1 VAATPQIWKN
11 ATGFAS
17 NGLTLR
23 QGLEKVSLFPGRWV
37 CSACSVYTS
46 DPVPCV
52 RTPQETPN
60 GAGKTTERTEQN
72 RPEDEGHPMSV
83 PALVAIANLGNLEMK
98 KVLLGTTA
106 LLGVGTIAGAAQ
118 ASDGIKLDV
127 GGFFQTVYQGVFDNK
142 DKGHFGDH
150 RTTDRFL
157 HNAEVHFKGE
167 TTLDNGLT
175 VGAQIELEGE
185 NAGDQIDKSFVYWSG
200 GFGKV
205 SIGTQ
210 DGPIGACPVFP
221 PGATAN
227 FSGFS
232 PASWG
237 SNDPIGSNSV
247 CGDHNNSQSIKYTT
261 PNFAGFQLVVQY
273 IPSTNAEGYQQQ
285 GVNNAGT
292 PSSIDGQSQH
302 DFAAYVTYSFAGDGW
317 GVDFG
322 GGGAWD
328 GKENGTV
335 GISDGNSSAY
345 QTALNVTFGNF
356 AVGGIF
362 EYYDVG
368 GQDNNAWTAGGGASY
383 GVDAWTVGIQG
394 SHGTYNG
401 LSAFTFN
408 QNPGGHRSLNRVILT
423 GSYEMG
429 PGVLLDA
436 ELGYTWFH
444 DSGDAAT
451 SDTDSYHAVD
461 VGIGSKFT
469 F

>member
-1 VAATPQIWKN
+1 
-11 ATGFAS
+11 
-17 NGLTLR
+17 
-23 QGLEKVSLFPGRWV
+23 
-37 CSACSVYTS
+37 
-46 DPVPCV
+46 
-52 RTPQETPN
+52 
-60 GAGKTTERTEQN
+60 
-72 RPEDEGHPMSV
+72 
-83 PALVAIANLGNLEMK
+83 MK

-127 GGFFQTVYQGVFDNK
+127 GGFFQTVYQGVFDSKK
-142 DKGHFGDH
+142 DGHFGEG
-150 RTTDRFL
+150 RNWDRFI

-185 NAGDQIDKSFVYWSG
+185 NSGDQIDKSFVYWSG

-237 SNDPIGSNSV
+237 SNDPVTSNAV
-247 CGDHNNSQSIKYTT
+247 CGDVVNNSQSIKYTT
-261 PNFAGFQLVVQY
+261 PNFAGFQLVLAYQ
-273 IPSTNAEGYQQQ
+273 PSGNAEDYTQV
-285 GVNNAGT
+285 GVNGSGT
-292 PSSIDGQSQH
+292 PTHAEGTSSHNFG
-302 DFAAYVTYSFAGDGW
+302 AYMTYSYAGEGW

-322 GGGAWD
+322 GGGSWQGKHNDDAATND
-328 GKENGTV
+328 GAS
-335 GISDGNSSAY
+335 SDY
-345 QTALNVTFGNF
+345 QTALNVTFGGF

-362 EYYDVG
+362 EYYDNG
-368 GQDNNAWTAGGGASY
+368 GDDNNAWIAGGGASY

-394 SHGTYNG
+394 SHGTYDGLGLGAASDPNG
-401 LSAFTFN
+401 SRT
-408 QNPGGHRSLNRVILT
+408 LNRVILT
-423 GSYEMG
+423 GSYQLA
-429 PGVLLDA
+429 PGVLVDA
-436 ELGYTWFH
+436 EVGYTWFH
-444 DSGDAAT
+444 DSGSFSAANNNDPT
-451 SDTDSYHAVD
+451 YHAAD
-461 VGIGSKFT
+461 VAIGSKLT

>member
-1 VAATPQIWKN
+1 
-11 ATGFAS
+11 
-17 NGLTLR
+17 
-23 QGLEKVSLFPGRWV
+23 
-37 CSACSVYTS
+37 
-46 DPVPCV
+46 
-52 RTPQETPN
+52 
-60 GAGKTTERTEQN
+60 
-72 RPEDEGHPMSV
+72 
-83 PALVAIANLGNLEMK
+83 MK

-106 LLGVGTIAGAAQ
+106 LLGVGTLAGAAQ

-127 GGFFQTVYQGVFDNK
+127 GGFFQTVYQGVFD
-142 DKGHFGDH
+142 DKSDDGDFGRH

-185 NAGDQIDKSFVYWSG
+185 NANDQIDKAFVYWSG

-205 SIGTQ
+205 QIGSQ
-210 DGPIGACPVFP
+210 DGVIGACPVFP

-237 SNDPIGSNSV
+237 SNDPVGSNSV
-247 CGDHNNSQSIKYTT
+247 CADFGNSQSLKYTT
-261 PNFAGFQLVVQY
+261 PNFAGFQLILQY
-273 IPSTNAEGYQQQ
+273 TPSNNAEDYTQA
-285 GVNNAGT
+285 GVNGSGT
-292 PSSIDGQSQH
+292 PVIADGG
-302 DFAAYVTYSFAGDGW
+302 AAGQKHIFGAYGTYSYAGDGW
-317 GVDFG
+317 GIDLG
-322 GGGAWD
+322 GGGSWATGANTSDNLND
-328 GKENGTV
+328 GRT
-335 GISDGNSSAY
+335 AFY
-345 QTALNVTFGNF
+345 QTAATLTFGGF

-362 EYYDVG
+362 EYVDMG
-368 GQDNNAWTAGGGASY
+368 GLDNDQWVAGGGASY

-394 SHGTYNG
+394 SHGRFEGTG
-401 LSAFTFN
+401 PVAFASL
-408 QNPGGHRSLNRVILT
+408 PGGHRTLNRIIVT

-436 ELGYTWFH
+436 ELGYTWF
-444 DSGDAAT
+444 DDTASTDNQTDDYDAF
-451 SDTDSYHAVD
+451 D

>member
-1 VAATPQIWKN
+1 
-11 ATGFAS
+11 
-17 NGLTLR
+17 
-23 QGLEKVSLFPGRWV
+23 
-37 CSACSVYTS
+37 
-46 DPVPCV
+46 
-52 RTPQETPN
+52 
-60 GAGKTTERTEQN
+60 
-72 RPEDEGHPMSV
+72 
-83 PALVAIANLGNLEMK
+83 MK

-127 GGFFQTVYQGVFDNK
+127 GGFFQTVYQGVFD
-142 DKGHFGDH
+142 DKSGDHFGNH
-150 RTTDRFL
+150 RNVDRFV

-185 NAGDQIDKSFVYWSG
+185 TSGDQIDKSFVYWSG

-247 CGDHNNSQSIKYTT
+247 CGDVVNNSQSIKYTT
-261 PNFAGFQLVVQY
+261 PNFAGFQLVLAYQ
-273 IPSTNAEGYQQQ
+273 PSGNAENYGQV
-285 GVNNAGT
+285 GVNGSGT
-292 PSSIDGQSQH
+292 PVHTDGTSSHNFG
-302 DFAAYVTYSFAGDGW
+302 AYVTYSYAGDGW
-317 GVDFG
+317 GVDWG
-322 GGGAWD
+322 GGGSFQ
-328 GKENGTV
+328 GKEDDTPAV
-335 GISDGNSSAY
+335 SDGESQTY
-345 QTALNVTFGNF
+345 QTALNVTFGGF

-362 EYYDVG
+362 QYYDNG
-368 GQDNNAWTAGGGASY
+368 GQDNNAWVAGGGASY

-394 SHGTYNG
+394 SHGTYHGFTNNVTQVAQPNG
-401 LSAFTFN
+401 E
-408 QNPGGHRSLNRVILT
+408 QSLNRVILT

-444 DSGDAAT
+444 DSAEVVGNAQ
-451 SDTDSYHAVD
+451 DSYHAFD

>member
-1 VAATPQIWKN
+1 
-11 ATGFAS
+11 
-17 NGLTLR
+17 
-23 QGLEKVSLFPGRWV
+23 
-37 CSACSVYTS
+37 
-46 DPVPCV
+46 
-52 RTPQETPN
+52 
-60 GAGKTTERTEQN
+60 
-72 RPEDEGHPMSV
+72 
-83 PALVAIANLGNLEMK
+83 MK

-106 LLGVGTIAGAAQ
+106 LLGVGSVAGAAQ

-142 DKGHFGDH
+142 SDGHFGEG
-150 RTTDRFL
+150 RNVDRFI

-185 NAGDQIDKSFVYWSG
+185 DNGAGPGNNGNGDQIDKSFVYWSG

-237 SNDPIGSNSV
+237 SNDPVASNSV
-247 CGDHNNSQSIKYTT
+247 CGDFVNNSQSIKYTT
-261 PNFAGFQLVVQY
+261 PNFAGFQLVLAYQ
-273 IPSTNAEGYQQQ
+273 PSGNAEDYSQV
-285 GVNNAGT
+285 GVNGSGT
-292 PSSIDGQSQH
+292 PTHAEGTSSHNFG
-302 DFAAYVTYSFAGDGW
+302 AYVTYSYAGEGW

-322 GGGAWD
+322 GGGSWQGKFNQDSNSND
-328 GKENGTV
+328 GR
-335 GISDGNSSAY
+335 SASY
-345 QTALNVTFGNF
+345 QSALNVTFGGF

-362 EYYDVG
+362 EYYDNG
-368 GQDNNAWTAGGGASY
+368 GDDNDAWVAGGGASY

-394 SHGTYNG
+394 SHGHYQAG
-401 LSAFTFN
+401 AA
-408 QNPGGHRSLNRVILT
+408 GGGGGDQGGTNLNRIILT

-444 DSGDAAT
+444 DSSAGTTEAT
-451 SDTDSYHAVD
+451 DRYSAFD

>member
-1 VAATPQIWKN
+1 
-11 ATGFAS
+11 
-17 NGLTLR
+17 
-23 QGLEKVSLFPGRWV
+23 
-37 CSACSVYTS
+37 
-46 DPVPCV
+46 
-52 RTPQETPN
+52 
-60 GAGKTTERTEQN
+60 
-72 RPEDEGHPMSV
+72 
-83 PALVAIANLGNLEMK
+83 MK

-106 LLGVGTIAGAAQ
+106 LLGVGTVAGAAQ

-127 GGFFQTVYQGVFDNK
+127 GGFFQVVYQGVFD
-142 DKGHFGDH
+142 DKSDGHFGNH
-150 RTTDRFL
+150 RNLDRLL

-185 NAGDQIDKSFVYWSG
+185 QSADQIDKSFVYWSG

-205 SIGTQ
+205 QVGTM

-237 SNDPIGSNSV
+237 GNQPRSSNSV
-247 CGDHNNSQSIKYTT
+247 CSDASNESTQIKYTT
-261 PNFAGFQLVVQY
+261 PNFAGFQLVVAY
-273 IPSTNAEGYQQQ
+273 VPS
-285 GVNNAGT
+285 NNANDYQDAGMNGPGT
-292 PSSIDGQSQH
+292 PANPDGTAH
-302 DFAAYVTYSFAGDGW
+302 HTFGAYVTYSYAGDGW
-317 GVDFG
+317 GVDWG
-322 GGGAWD
+322 GGGSWQGKFNGTEGAND
-328 GKENGTV
+328 GK
-335 GISDGNSSAY
+335 SSTY
-345 QTALNVTFGNF
+345 QTALTVTFGGF

-362 EYYDVG
+362 EYYNNG
-368 GQDNNAWTAGGGASY
+368 GDDNNAWVAGGGASY

-394 SHGTYNG
+394 SHGTFYASSSGGGNG
-401 LSAFTFN
+401 D
-408 QNPGGHRSLNRVILT
+408 GGHDNNNRVILT

-444 DSGDAAT
+444 DTANAT
-451 SDTDSYHAVD
+451 TDEGSDDYSAFD

>member
-1 VAATPQIWKN
+1 
-11 ATGFAS
+11 
-17 NGLTLR
+17 
-23 QGLEKVSLFPGRWV
+23 
-37 CSACSVYTS
+37 
-46 DPVPCV
+46 
-52 RTPQETPN
+52 
-60 GAGKTTERTEQN
+60 
-72 RPEDEGHPMSV
+72 
-83 PALVAIANLGNLEMK
+83 MK

-118 ASDGIKLDV
+118 ASDGVKLDV
-127 GGFFQTVYQGVFDNK
+127 GGFFQTVYQGVFDK
-142 DKGHFGDH
+142 KSQGTFGNH
-150 RTTDRFL
+150 RTTDRFI

-185 NAGDQIDKSFVYWSG
+185 NSGDQIDKAFVYWSG

-205 SIGTQ
+205 QIGTQ
-210 DGPIGACPVFP
+210 DGVIGACPVFP

-237 SNDPIGSNSV
+237 SNDPVGSNSV
-247 CGDHNNSQSIKYTT
+247 CLDFNNSQSIKYTT
-261 PNFAGFQLVVQY
+261 PNFAGFQLAVFYQ
-273 IPSTNAEGYQQQ
+273 PSNNAEGYEKA
-285 GVNNAGT
+285 GVNSAGT
-292 PSSIDGQSQH
+292 PVIPDGTSVPNGSGMTH
-302 DFAAYVTYSFAGDGW
+302 NFGAYVTYSFAGDGW

-322 GGGAWD
+322 GGGIWNTKYNTDTSAGAND
-328 GKENGTV
+328 GHGTA
-335 GISDGNSSAY
+335 AY

-362 EYYDVG
+362 EFYDIG
-368 GQDNNAWTAGGGASY
+368 GRDNDGYSAGGGASY

-394 SHGTYNG
+394 SHGFNNG
-401 LSAFTFN
+401 AANGSFVA
-408 QNPGGHRSLNRVILT
+408 NPGGGRTLNRVILT

-444 DSGDAAT
+444 DTGTGAD
-451 SDTDSYHAVD
+451 SDTDRYSAFD
-461 VGIGSKFT
+461 VGIGSKLT

>member
-1 VAATPQIWKN
+1 
-11 ATGFAS
+11 
-17 NGLTLR
+17 
-23 QGLEKVSLFPGRWV
+23 
-37 CSACSVYTS
+37 
-46 DPVPCV
+46 
-52 RTPQETPN
+52 
-60 GAGKTTERTEQN
+60 
-72 RPEDEGHPMSV
+72 
-83 PALVAIANLGNLEMK
+83 MK

-106 LLGVGTIAGAAQ
+106 LLGVGSVAGAAQ

-142 DKGHFGDH
+142 DHNHFGEG
-150 RTTDRFL
+150 RNVDRFL

-185 NAGDQIDKSFVYWSG
+185 NAAGAGGTSGNGDQIDKSFVYWSG

-205 SIGTQ
+205 SIGSQ
-210 DGPIGACPVFP
+210 DGPIAACPVFP

-237 SNDPIGSNSV
+237 SNDPRGSNSV
-247 CGDHNNSQSIKYTT
+247 CSDTVSNSQSIKYTT
-261 PNFAGFQLVVQY
+261 PNFAGFQLVLAYQ
-273 IPSTNAEGYQQQ
+273 PSGNAEDYTQP
-285 GVNNAGT
+285 GVNGAGT
-292 PSSIDGQSQH
+292 PTHAVGTSSH
-302 DFAAYVTYSFAGDGW
+302 NFAAYVTYSYAGEGW

-322 GGGAWD
+322 GGGSWQGKFNGASNGVDD
-328 GKENGTV
+328 GR
-335 GISDGNSSAY
+335 SADY
-345 QTALNVTFGNF
+345 QTALNVTFGGF

-362 EYYDVG
+362 EYYDNG
-368 GQDNNAWTAGGGASY
+368 GDDNNAWIAGGGASY

-394 SHGTYNG
+394 SHGTYDASTSG
-401 LSAFTFN
+401 GQAG
-408 QNPGGHRSLNRVILT
+408 GGHDTLNRVILT

-436 ELGYTWFH
+436 ELGYTWFK
-444 DSGDAAT
+444 DSNNGAPNAT
-451 SDTDSYHAVD
+451 DNYSAFD

>member
-1 VAATPQIWKN
+1 
-11 ATGFAS
+11 
-17 NGLTLR
+17 
-23 QGLEKVSLFPGRWV
+23 
-37 CSACSVYTS
+37 
-46 DPVPCV
+46 
-52 RTPQETPN
+52 
-60 GAGKTTERTEQN
+60 
-72 RPEDEGHPMSV
+72 
-83 PALVAIANLGNLEMK
+83 MK

-106 LLGVGTIAGAAQ
+106 LLGVGTLAGAAQ

-127 GGFFQTVYQGVFDNK
+127 GGFFQTVYQGVFDDK
-142 DKGHFGDH
+142 DGDHFGNH

-205 SIGTQ
+205 QIGSM
-210 DGPIGACPVFP
+210 DGVVGACPVFP

-247 CGDHNNSQSIKYTT
+247 CADFSNSQQIKYTT
-261 PNFAGFQLVVQY
+261 PNFGGFQLMLSY
-273 IPSTNAEGYQQQ
+273 MPSNNAEMYTQQ

-292 PSSIDGQSQH
+292 NDIGDGG
-302 DFAAYVTYSFAGDGW
+302 AAGQKHIFGAYGTYSFQGDGW
-317 GVDFG
+317 GIDLG
-322 GGGAWD
+322 GGGVWATGARTDDGIND
-328 GKENGTV
+328 GKT
-335 GISDGNSSAY
+335 SLY
-345 QTALNVTFGNF
+345 QTAATVTIGGF

-362 EYYDVG
+362 EYVDMG
-368 GQDNNAWTAGGGASY
+368 GDDNDQWVAGGGASY

-394 SHGTYNG
+394 SHGYYHG
-401 LSAFTFN
+401 LGPVAFD
-408 QNPGGHRSLNRVILT
+408 PLADGHRTLNRVILT

-436 ELGYTWFH
+436 ELGYTWFNDTATANNDQDH
-444 DSGDAAT
+444 YDAF
-451 SDTDSYHAVD
+451 D

>member
-1 VAATPQIWKN
+1 MRPHAAGNI
-11 ATGFAS
+11 
-17 NGLTLR
+17 NG
-23 QGLEKVSLFPGRWV
+23 V
-37 CSACSVYTS
+37 
-46 DPVPCV
+46 
-52 RTPQETPN
+52 
-60 GAGKTTERTEQN
+60 GKTAERTEQN
-72 RPEDEGHPMSV
+72 RPEDEGHPISV
-83 PALVAIANLGNLEMK
+83 PVSVAIANLGNLEMK

-142 DKGHFGDH
+142 GSEHFGDH
-150 RTTDRFL
+150 RNVDRFL

-185 NAGDQIDKSFVYWSG
+185 NSGDQIDKSFVYWSG

-205 SIGTQ
+205 SIGSQ

-237 SNDPIGSNSV
+237 SNDPIGSNTV
-247 CGDHNNSQSIKYTT
+247 CSDTVGNSQSIKYTT
-261 PNFAGFQLVVQY
+261 PNFAGFQLVLAYQ
-273 IPSTNAEGYQQQ
+273 PSSNAEDYTQA
-285 GVNNAGT
+285 GVNGAGT
-292 PSSIDGQSQH
+292 PVNPDGTAHH
-302 DFAAYVTYSFAGDGW
+302 DFAAYVTYSYAGDGW
-317 GVDFG
+317 GVDWG
-322 GGGAWD
+322 GGGSWVGKLNDAAGAND
-328 GKENGTV
+328 GK
-335 GISDGNSSAY
+335 SSTY
-345 QTALNVTFGNF
+345 QTALTVTFGGF
-356 AVGGIF
+356 AVGGIM
-362 EYYDVG
+362 EYFDTG
-368 GQDNNAWTAGGGASY
+368 GADNNAWMAGGGASY

-394 SHGTYNG
+394 SHGTYEG
-401 LSAFTFN
+401 LNAGGPAGGAS
-408 QNPGGHRSLNRVILT
+408 NPGGHRSLNRVIVT

-451 SDTDSYHAVD
+451 NDTDSYHAFD